1 MSLERKEFC
10 ASIQGDI
17 ERLMLDARS
26 ADELS
31 FLFAVLGINSG
42 AEDAGWQPIA
52 ETQALFYDLVGLL
65 NAPLH
70 DEARARIGLLLY
82 CHITEASYIYHVI
95 YNLLLTVEK
104 QPPKLFSFLDKY
116 RGSVPPS
123 ATTKVN
129 EIREKCVANG
139 YVELDA
145 VLDDLI
151 RPDIRNAFYHSD
163 YILFDGKMRLK
174 HKGSEIKQIP
184 LEEVFRLIEKTTDF
198 FNLMTKAISDGR
210 RVFPEG
216 YKIEGRKNAAGQP
229 LSSIDV
235 IVSDGMATGF
245 GSSDPLPLW

>member
-1 MSLERKEFC
+1 MERDEFC
-10 ASIQGDI
+10 AGIQSDI
-17 ERLMLDARS
+17 ERLMRDARS

-65 NAPLH
+65 NSPLH

-104 QPPKLFSFLDKY
+104 QPPKVFSFLDKY
-116 RGSVPPS
+116 RGAVPPS
-123 ATTKVN
+123 ATAKVN
-129 EIREKCVANG
+129 EIRKKCSALG
-139 YVELDA
+139 YDGLDA
-145 VLDDLI
+145 VLDDLL

-163 YILFDGKMRLK
+163 YIIFDDKMRLK

-184 LEEVFRLIEKTTDF
+184 LSEIFRLIEKTTDF
-198 FNLMTKAISDGR
+198 FNLMTTAISDGR

-216 YKIEGRKNAAGQP
+216 YKIEGRKNSAGQS
-229 LSSIDV
+229 LSSINV
-235 IVSDGMATGF
+235 IVSEGMVTGF
-245 GSSDPLPLW
+245 SSSDPLPLW